1 MIRLIGREIKP
12 TAVINHKEKPL
23 ITVLIL
29 LEQQKDT
36 TWITGRV
43 VLRAD
48 FIRIDPSRVVFNA
61 RNHNVNK

>member
-12 TAVINHKEKPL
+12 TAVINHKKKPL
-23 ITVLIL
+23 IAVLMR

-43 VLRAD
+43 ELRAD
-48 FIRIDPSRVVFNA
+48 FIRIDPSRVVVNA
-61 RNHNVNK
+61 RNHKVNK